1 MAVTQAHPEPVEL
14 PTASSMPSLSPI
26 PKLEPSVLNDNV
38 KPKRQTASES
48 KLRRKIIQDVSV
60 QMTSALKTA
69 LESLVEND
77 SDEDSFEHIESDS
90 PNSGNN

>member
-1 MAVTQAHPEPVEL
+1 
-14 PTASSMPSLSPI
+14 MPSLSPI
-26 PKLEPSVLNDNV
+26 AKAEPSVLNDNV
-38 KPKRQTASES
+38 QPLSKRRTPSES
-48 KLRRKIIQDVSV
+48 KLRREIIQDISL

-90 PNSGNN
+90 PSPTDN